1 MKNAIMEQSAQVAV
15 QELVEVA
22 KKKRM
27 MADNITV
34 ILVNLNRGIEPIDG
48 SVVPSEDMK
57 C

>member
-1 MKNAIMEQSAQVAV
+1 MKYPVMEQSAQEAV

-34 ILVNLNRGIEPIDG
+34 ILVNLNRGIEPTDG
-48 SVVPSEDMK
+48 SVVQSEDTK
-57 C
+57 Y